1 MADKITQAEY
11 EIMSV
16 LWRDAPLAASDVAK
30 RLSKKKDWSD
40 RTVKTLLSRLTD
52 KNAVEY
58 QTEGRRY
65 LYSPVVSREAY
76 TQRETKSLLDRVFGG
91 KAAPLVAQLAEN
103 GDLDADD
110 MDEILALIEEYKT
123 NDR

>member
-91 KAAPLVAQLAEN
+91 KAAPLVAQLAES